1 MLCGKDN
8 QPSQIEKH
16 SSEMKVKAIKIQGFF
31 FLVVFF
37 SYLSGRTGSW
47 LWHVGPLIFAV
58 ARKLL
63 VRHMGSSFLTRSGP
77 QALCTRRVESRPL
90 DYPGRPFLLVIC
102 VYFLCFSAFQS
113 YKNLIQK
120 STPQPQVTLHKPRE
134 KLNFALFF

>member
-1 MLCGKDN
+1 MTIIILALYLASEASN
-8 QPSQIEKH
+8 TRTPSLFLFLKIH
-16 SSEMKVKAIKIQGFF
+16 SF
-31 FLVVFF
+31 FF

-77 QALCTRRVESRPL
+77 QALCTRGVESWPL
-90 DYPGRPFLLVIC
+90 DYPGSPFLLVIC